1 MKTYTFTI
9 PKKET
14 VENQY
19 KSFLIDNILKKNPWF
34 MEKKETKPTFKLEN
48 FISSID
54 LSNYTYDYNNYNCNI
69 VEDDF
74 INLIAGMKNYID
86 LNPFDKGYD
95 FKNMFGEPVKIFDD
109 FIQIGYEIIPIKSGM
124 FSFLKPKTK
133 KIVID
138 ILIKV
143 KSTKTFY

>member
-54 LSNYTYDYNNYNCNI
+54 LSNYSYDYNNYNSNV

-86 LNPFDKGYD
+86 LNPFGKGYD

-109 FIQIGYEIIPIKSGM
+109 FIQIGYEIIPVKSGM

>member
-54 LSNYTYDYNNYNCNI
+54 LSNHSYDYNNYNSNI

-74 INLIAGMKNYID
+74 INLISGMKNYID

-95 FKNMFGEPVKIFDD
+95 FKNIFGEPVKIFDN

>member
-34 MEKKETKPTFKLEN
+34 MEKKETKPIFKLEN

-54 LSNYTYDYNNYNCNI
+54 LSNYSYDYNNYNSNI

-86 LNPFDKGYD
+86 LNPFDKDYD
-95 FKNMFGEPVKIFDD
+95 FKNIFGEPVKIFDN
-109 FIQIGYEIIPIKSGM
+109 FIQIGYEIIPVKSGM